1 MICGGTSACSS
12 YSPFPQPL
20 LFLPMTCLV
29 LFAACTRYRAACLG
43 LLTPPPP
50 PALRRLPASPLP
62 AVHDTFG
69 PRLVRCIATTKKNC
83 PVWLTGRR
91 HPRPF
96 HAHCVSTQPGRPHD
110 RRKYR
115 FFVFKNLDNPAVQL
129 QGPFLQDRLIP
140 PPTHRNVIMIA
151 AGTGV
156 NPSEYAAHMQ
166 TVGIGVFEYWP

>member
-1 MICGGTSACSS
+1 MWWHFSLFVLLPVSSASSVFANDMPRAFCGLHT
-12 YSPFPQPL
+12 
-20 LFLPMTCLV
+20 LPRRMP
-29 LFAACTRYRAACLG
+29 R
-43 LLTPPPP
+43 TPDTTTP

-62 AVHDTFG
+62 ALHDTFG